1 MPLPDST
8 TPPRVLVIGSIN
20 MDLVARVP
28 AIPRPGETLTGRS
41 LDFIPGGKGANQ
53 AVAAARL
60 GAQVSMAGRLGDDA
74 FSATLREGLTAAGI
88 DTTAVLSTPNT
99 ASGTAWISVADD
111 GQNAI
116 TVIPGS
122 NGAVTVEDV
131 ARWEAI
137 IAASELLLLQLEIPV
152 DAVAAAIRLARR
164 HGVRTILDAAPVPVT
179 PLPAECYD
187 VDILT
192 PNQVE
197 AELLTGVPVDQLS
210 SAMVASARLLDR
222 GARQVVIKLGAL
234 GAWLTEGKSQGI
246 HYPPFPITPVDT
258 TAAGD
263 AFTAALGVA
272 WTAGLSPRQAVRYAN
287 AAGALATTR
296 MGAQP
301 SMPTRAEL
309 EAFLADAIA

>member
-41 LDFIPGGKGANQ
+41 LTFIPGGKGANQ

-74 FSATLREGLTAAGI
+74 FSATLRHGLEATGI
-88 DTTAVLSTPNT
+88 DTAAILSTPNT

-122 NGAVTVEDV
+122 NGLVTVEDV
-131 ARWEAI
+131 LGWEPI
-137 IAASELLLLQLEIPV
+137 ISASDLLLLQLEIPV

-164 HGVRTILDAAPVPVT
+164 HGVRAILDVAPVPSA
-179 PLPAECYD
+179 PLPAECYNVD
-187 VDILT
+187 VMT
-192 PNQVE
+192 PNQLE
-197 AELLTGVPVDQLS
+197 AELLTGLCVDSVDAAQ
-210 SAMVASARLLDR
+210 AAAARLRER
-222 GARQVVIKLGAL
+222 GARRVVIKLGSL
-234 GAWLTEGKSQGI
+234 GAWLTDADSTGV
-246 HYPPFPITPVDT
+246 HVPPYSITPVDT

-263 AFTAALGVA
+263 AFTAALGVV
-272 WTAGLSPRQAVRYAN
+272 WSGGDSLHNAVRYAN
-287 AAGALATTR
+287 AAGGLATTR
-296 MGAQP
+296 IGAQP
-301 SMPTRAEL
+301 AMPTRTEVD
-309 EAFLADAIA
+309 EFVR